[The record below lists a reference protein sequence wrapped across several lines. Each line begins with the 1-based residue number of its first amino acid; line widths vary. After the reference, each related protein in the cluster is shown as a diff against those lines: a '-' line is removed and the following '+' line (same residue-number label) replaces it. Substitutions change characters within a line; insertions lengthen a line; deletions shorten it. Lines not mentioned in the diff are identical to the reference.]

1 MLDKREGEA
10 HSRLRAVPPS
20 ELNAD
25 VVAEEATS
33 NESRDAPVEGERS
46 AGETWDIVADDGTV
60 IMKNN
65 RLTIDDASRQALS
78 YEEIEELKRTAAGKD
93 VIEKIL
99 ANHAGLDEKTSYSK
113 AKYTLRKTKKYLKRF
128 TVLPM
133 EIGYLA
139 EYIMEKEPSRI
150 MEIREE
156 TLGLVTAWS
165 NAHFSEPVD
174 NLMPKSGRWLVV
186 DDTGGLVVAAIAE
199 RMGLLHHD
207 SSTTAIEPPPQ
218 LNGAHVDAEDA
229 HMQNGIPQIHI
240 ASQNGTS
247 KPVAHNDFPTPAGS
261 NSITLLHA
269 AVQPNVSLL
278 KYFDYDSN
286 NPNPDHPL
294 HTRLKPL
301 SWLQLVHPDE
311 DPTYREP
318 EVVDPEIVDT
328 WKSGKRGNYFRK
340 RRRWERCKAVVDD
353 AREGQFDGLVV
364 ASHMDPETTFPHL
377 IPLVRGGGHVVVY
390 SPTIESLVHLTD
402 LYSKDRR
409 TAYLAHLNEHP
420 GQAPDHADF
429 PVDPRL
435 LLAPTLQTSRVRDW
449 QVLPGRTHPLMTSK
463 GGSEGYVFTARRVI
477 PLEGGVEARG
487 KSGKRRKVE
496 ADSSAGATP
505 AAVEPIL
512 AG

>member
-1 MLDKREGEA
+1 M
-10 HSRLRAVPPS
+10 
-20 ELNAD
+20 EL
-25 VVAEEATS
+25 
-33 NESRDAPVEGERS
+33 
-46 AGETWDIVADDGTV
+46 
-60 IMKNN
+60 
-65 RLTIDDASRQALS
+65 
-78 YEEIEELKRTAAGKD
+78 
-93 VIEKIL
+93 
-99 ANHAGLDEKTSYSK
+99 
-113 AKYTLRKTKKYLKRF
+113 
-128 TVLPM
+128 
-133 EIGYLA
+133 
-139 EYIMEKEPSRI
+139 
-150 MEIREE
+150 REE

-165 NAHFSEPVD
+165 NAHFSELID
-174 NLMPKSGRWLVV
+174 DSIAKSGRWLVV

-207 SSTTAIEPPPQ
+207 DSAAVPEPAAQ
-218 LNGAHVDAEDA
+218 SNDRAEDVT
-229 HMQNGIPQIHI
+229 MQNGIHETNG
-240 ASQNGTS
+240 AAQNGDS
-247 KPVAHNDFPTPAGS
+247 KPSVHTDFPMPAS
-261 NSITLLHA
+261 ANSITLLHA

-278 KYFDYDSN
+278 KYFDYDTN
-286 NPNPDHPL
+286 NPNPNHPL

-301 SWLQLVHPDE
+301 SWLQLLHPDE

-318 EVVDPEIVDT
+318 EPADPKAIET

-340 RRRWERCKAVVDD
+340 RRRWERCKAIVDD

-377 IPLVRGGGHVVVY
+377 IPLIRGGGHVVVY

-409 TAYLAHLNEHP
+409 TAYLAHLNENP
-420 GQAPDHADF
+420 GQAPDPADF

-487 KSGKRRKVE
+487 KSGKRRKVDVDG
-496 ADSSAGATP
+496 AAATP
-505 AAVEPIL
+505 GAQSAVAA
-512 AG
+512 

>member
-1 MLDKREGEA
+1 
-10 HSRLRAVPPS
+10 
-20 ELNAD
+20 
-25 VVAEEATS
+25 
-33 NESRDAPVEGERS
+33 
-46 AGETWDIVADDGTV
+46 
-60 IMKNN
+60 MKNN

-133 EIGYLA
+133 EVGYLA
-139 EYIMEKEPSRI
+139 EYVMEKEPSRI
-150 MEIREE
+150 LEIREE

-174 NLMPKSGRWLVV
+174 DSMAKSGRWLVV

-199 RMGLLHHD
+199 RMGLLHHED
-207 SSTTAIEPPPQ
+207 SQAVPEPAAQ
-218 LNGAHVDAEDA
+218 SSGQAEDVT
-229 HMQNGIPQIHI
+229 MQNGIHEING
-240 ASQNGTS
+240 AAQNGDS
-247 KPVAHNDFPTPAGS
+247 KPSVHTDFPTPAS
-261 NSITLLHA
+261 ANSITLLHA

-278 KYFDYDSN
+278 KYFDYDTN
-286 NPNPDHPL
+286 NPNPNHPL

-301 SWLQLVHPDE
+301 SWLQLLHPDE

-318 EVVDPEIVDT
+318 ETADAKAIET

-340 RRRWERCKAVVDD
+340 RRRWERCKAIVDD

-377 IPLVRGGGHVVVY
+377 IPLIRGGGHVVVY

-409 TAYLAHLNEHP
+409 TAYLAHLNE
-420 GQAPDHADF
+420 QPDQPPDPTDF

-496 ADSSAGATP
+496 VDSAAATP
-505 AAVEPIL
+505 GAEPAVAA
-512 AG
+512 